1 MMAIILPSGRRS
13 RGRGRVKVMKV
24 VPANEVTDFSESEV
38 EILIEGLSL
47 YEKANPLRPINPD
60 LRERIRN
67 M

>member
-1 MMAIILPSGRRS
+1 MMAIILPSGRR